1 MIIETIPNSEI
12 NRLYTSIYANMSSF
26 RKRSISFIISPHSNS
41 VASVILYVT
50 GKRGT
55 VTKDFVLIYDSLI
68 LEWNVY
74 SEGKKFIITS
84 LNELPS
90 IINNMIQKMSTTV
103 TKI

>member
-55 VTKDFVLIYDSLI
+55 VTNNDGYVTVNLKISV
-68 LEWNVY
+68 
-74 SEGKKFIITS
+74 IIGR
-84 LNELPS
+84 ER
-90 IINNMIQKMSTTV
+90 MRR
-103 TKI
+103 